1 MTAWRR
7 PTPAPPPTWRDYLLN
22 AGIPMAIAAVATAGL
37 FVGGPAESEPPRRG
51 CARSATGLDGASS
64 IAVDGGGRVYVGQRF
79 LSEEGCVVR
88 IDSGRVQVV
97 ARPGGQ
103 VHVQLPA
110 GLAVGDRGELFVGDS
125 EARRVLRIA
134 PNGRADVVHGG
145 GGDGRATPVD
155 VAGVAGGDLYL
166 VESFAGRILKR
177 DPGGRVTLLAGDGF
191 DKPVDG
197 APART
202 TRFFFPHDV
211 AVGPGGDVY
220 IAEDGHQVWRIDAD
234 GRVRLVAGTGQR
246 GFAGDGGPARA
257 AKLGRLAGVAADEVG
272 NVYISDSDNYR
283 VRRVDRAGII
293 TTIAG
298 TGAPGL
304 DVGGDGG
311 PAIEAQLS
319 PGDLAVQGGAIYVVD
334 RYNRR
339 VRVISPAG
347 VINTL
352 A

>member
-1 MTAWRR
+1 MTAWRS

-22 AGIPMAIAAVATAGL
+22 AGIPMAIAAVAAAGL
-37 FVGGPAESEPPRRG
+37 FVGGPAEYEPPRRG
-51 CARSATGLDGASS
+51 CARSATDLDGASS
-64 IAVDGGGRVYVGQRF
+64 IAVDGGGRVFLAQRF

-88 IDSGRVQVV
+88 IDNWRVQVV
-97 ARPGGQ
+97 ARPGAP

-125 EARRVLRIA
+125 EGRRVMRIA
-134 PNGRADVVHGG
+134 PDGRADVVHGG
-145 GGDGRATPVD
+145 GERATPVD

-166 VESFAGRILKR
+166 VESFGGRILKR

-202 TRFFFPHDV
+202 TRFSFPDDV

-220 IAEDGHQVWRIDAD
+220 IAENGHQVWRIDTD
-234 GRVRLVAGTGQR
+234 GRARLVAGTGQR
-246 GFAGDGGPARA
+246 GFAGDGGPAHA
-257 AKLGRLAGVAADEVG
+257 AKLGRLAGVAADEAG

-304 DVGGDGG
+304 EVGGDGG
-311 PAIEAQLS
+311 PAVEAQLS
-319 PGDLAVQGGAIYVVD
+319 PGDLAVQRGAIYVVD

-339 VRVISPAG
+339 VRVIDPAG
-347 VINTL
+347 IIDTL